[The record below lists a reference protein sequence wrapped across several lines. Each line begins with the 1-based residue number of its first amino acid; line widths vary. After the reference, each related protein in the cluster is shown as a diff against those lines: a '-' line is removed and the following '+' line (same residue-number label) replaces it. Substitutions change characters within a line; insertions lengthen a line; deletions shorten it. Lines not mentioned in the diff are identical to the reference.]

1 MAGDWIKMQGSLWT
15 SPEVV
20 RIMSATKADKCRVIG
35 ALFRV
40 WCLFDEHTS
49 DGYLSGYTTFLLD
62 DEVRIEGFTDA
73 MIMIG
78 WMQDDAGQGL
88 QAVDFNVHMS
98 KSAKKRAQD
107 TKRKQESRKMSA
119 SETDKSGTREEKR
132 REDIK
137 KNNKKEKST
146 RFIKPTPE
154 EIQTYCDQRKNG
166 LSGQNIFDHYEAGGW
181 KRGKTPI
188 KDWKA
193 CVRTWEQNQKPKF
206 STMNESQL
214 CAEYEKRGWDSRG
227 VRDRFQMIQRLE
239 AAA

>member
-35 ALFRV
+35 ALFRA

-73 MIMIG
+73 MIAIG
-78 WMQDDAGQGL
+78 WMQDDDGKGL
-88 QAVDFNVHMS
+88 QAIDFNVHMS

-119 SETDKSGTREEKR
+119 SEADKSGTREEKR
-132 REDIK
+132 REE
-137 KNNKKEKST
+137 NNIGVKTK
-146 RFIKPTPE
+146 RFIPPTVE
-154 EIQTYCDQRKNG
+154 QVREYCDERNNG
-166 LSGQNIFDHYEAGGW
+166 IDPDGFINHYEASGW
-181 KRGKTPI
+181 KRGKSGTPI

-193 CVRTWEQNQKPKF
+193 CVRTWEQNQNKKQNSSEVGSVSDYF
-206 STMNESQL
+206 
-214 CAEYEKRGWDSRG
+214 
-227 VRDRFQMIQRLE
+227 
-239 AAA
+239 